1 MHRKVAAALVAAL
14 ALAVASCGGSETT
27 TLSRAE
33 LVRQVEVACREG
45 QREGQKQARA
55 SRGSAGSGAFI
66 DAVLANQKLVMERI
80 DDLETSGA
88 AKADWETFRSGMQ
101 TRLDAIE
108 RVAAADRADQQRV
121 IRSVQSE
128 LEAVGRRM
136 DAAARSLGI
145 TGCI

>member
-45 QREGQKQARA
+45 RRAGEEQARE
-55 SRGSAGSGAFI
+55 SRGDAGAFI
-66 DAVLANQKLVMERI
+66 DAVLANQKAVSDKI
-80 DDLETSGA
+80 DSIEASGA
-88 AKADWETFRSGMQ
+88 AKADWGTFKSGMQ

-108 RVAAADRADQQRV
+108 RVASADRADQQRV
-121 IRSVQSE
+121 IRSIQAEVEAATRRVQ
-128 LEAVGRRM
+128 
-136 DAAARSLGI
+136 AASRSLGI
-145 TGCI
+145 EGCI